1 MGEKLIKGFRSIKKN
16 GVRKIKY
23 EINRIEN
30 VLVQDR
36 KGESLENKI
45 DEVAQIIYSH
55 ICQLTQIDSLSL
67 KNLTG
72 DVHHG

>member
-1 MGEKLIKGFRSIKKN
+1 MGEKIIKGFRNIKKN

-67 KNLTG
+67 KKLTG
-72 DVHHG
+72 EVYHG